1 MELRAGQRN
10 YLNAIT
16 SGFDETQL
24 IYYAIKTQCTVLLL
38 VVKSLTVVTSSVYNH
53 LAHILEFVH
62 SVKCNCKLIYL

>member
-24 IYYAIKTQCTVLLL
+24 IYYEIKTWYTVPQN
-38 VVKSLTVVTSSVYNH
+38 VVKFSEWIITYLIQFSMPEH
-53 LAHILEFVH
+53 LGNITEV
-62 SVKCNCKLIYL
+62 NWI